1 MTWNCKFP
9 NRPVPLPT
17 MMNIYTVSEEELAGL
32 EKIGQSSIQR
42 IVELRARAL
51 TGEHEPLTVMDL
63 AKIRLPA
70 DYWQGLIDAGILS
83 IQMPPTAK
91 PKHKPVS
98 ESDALKEVIQDSNRL
113 ERQIGMDGEAVR
125 IQLNSISN
133 CLSDYRPRLEMVEA
147 EAKDHHQRICSF
159 EETLTKVEKFMD
171 RVDHKLDTQ
180 EASIH
185 SLDRERGFGSGVSR
199 QEPEQKSELDQ
210 LGEMAEDIVDNVF
223 SCLKMAMPADG
234 IYSAKGSAVP
244 PSSSLDE
251 YIPSKDDERLDSTH
265 GNSNT
270 RGRSRQR
277 RNKEKGPVTDSD
289 RSLSP
294 LPPKLQIFFR
304 DPTKGRW
311 SSFIMQFE
319 RIAIRHS
326 WSEAKKLDRL
336 LSCLTEKALEFA
348 FKCKMNDSFLEL
360 KNQLKF
366 RFDLSDEPVAPRQ
379 KLNTLKQ
386 EPDETLEGFMRQVLN
401 VATDGYR
408 DFETTVLQ
416 QMAIDAFLI
425 GCRNK
430 ESASLVLISTPKT
443 IQEACQR
450 LKTIVANKKALE
462 GPKVSFQE
470 RLFSAQAEKRVSD
483 LERKVSQ
490 MTYMVRTK
498 SPHRGYGSEGDCNY
512 YSDRRSSYRSPQRS
526 LPERYPHMSPDRYAW
541 YSPHRYHRSPSG
553 NFSHSASGHFAGCPP
568 RGNGRYPSHSPSGGS
583 QSPSGDRYPSSRES
597 SPGRYPSPRRYSHTP
612 ERYRE
617 GQHPPGHGRYGED
630 HRHYNRGDR
639 SSTYR
644 HGSGHKPQRFEE
656 RASGSSQEWK
666 VPKDLNSE
674 GLGVPAINS

>member
-1 MTWNCKFP
+1 MI
-9 NRPVPLPT
+9 
-17 MMNIYTVSEEELAGL
+17 NIYTASEEELAGL

-98 ESDALKEVIQDSNRL
+98 ESDALKEVIQGFNRL
-113 ERQIGMDGEAVR
+113 ERRIGMDGEAVR
-125 IQLNSISN
+125 LQLNSISN
-133 CLSDYRPRLEMVEA
+133 CLSDYGPRLEMVEA
-147 EAKDHHQRICSF
+147 EAKDHHQRIGSF
-159 EETLTKVEKFMD
+159 EETLAKVEKFMD
-171 RVDHKLDTQ
+171 RVDNRLDTQ

-185 SLDRERGFGSGVSR
+185 SLDRERGFGSGVGR
-199 QEPEQKSELDQ
+199 QEPEQKSNLDQ
-210 LGEMAEDIVDNVF
+210 LGEMAEDRDPRSALDNLY
-223 SCLKMAMPADG
+223 SRLKMATPADG

-244 PSSSLDE
+244 PSSSFDE
-251 YIPSKDDERLDSTH
+251 YIPPKDDERLDFTR

-277 RNKEKGPVTDSD
+277 RNKERGAVTDSD

-294 LPPKLQIFFR
+294 LPPKLQMFSG

-319 RIAIRHS
+319 RIAIRHG

-348 FKCKMNDSFLEL
+348 FKCKMNNSFQEL
-360 KNQLKF
+360 KNQLKL
-366 RFDLSDEPVAPRQ
+366 RFDLSDEPVAARQ

-386 EPDETLEGFMRQVLN
+386 ESDETLESFMQQVLN
-401 VATDGYR
+401 VATDGYG

-416 QMAIDAFLI
+416 QMAVEAFLR

-470 RLFSAQAEKRVSD
+470 RLFSAQEEKRVSD
-483 LERKVSQ
+483 LERKVSE

-498 SPHRGYGSEGDCNY
+498 SPHHGYRSGGDRNY

-526 LPERYPHMSPDRYAW
+526 SPERYPHTSPDRYAR

-553 NFSHSASGHFAGCPP
+553 NFSRSASGHFAGRPP
-568 RGNGRYPSHSPSGGS
+568 RGDGRYPSHSPSGGS
-583 QSPSGDRYPSSRES
+583 RSPSGDRYPSSRES

-617 GQHPPGHGRYGED
+617 GHRPPGHSRYGED

-644 HGSGHKPQRFEE
+644 YGSGHRPQRFEE
-656 RASGSSQEWK
+656 RASGSSQERK

-674 GLGVPAINS
+674 GLGVPATNS

>member
-1 MTWNCKFP
+1 MI
-9 NRPVPLPT
+9 
-17 MMNIYTVSEEELAGL
+17 NIYTASEEELAGL
-32 EKIGQSSIQR
+32 EKTGQSSIQR
-42 IVELRARAL
+42 IVELCARAL
-51 TGEHEPLTVMDL
+51 TGEIEPLTVMDL

-98 ESDALKEVIQDSNRL
+98 ESDALKEVIQGLNRL
-113 ERQIGMDGEAVR
+113 ERRIGMDGEAVHL
-125 IQLNSISN
+125 QLNSISN
-133 CLSDYRPRLEMVEA
+133 CLSDYGPRLEMVEA
-147 EAKDHHQRICSF
+147 EAKDHHQRIDSF
-159 EETLTKVEKFMD
+159 EETLAKVEKFMD
-171 RVDHKLDTQ
+171 RVDNRLDTQ

-185 SLDRERGFGSGVSR
+185 SLDRERGFGSGVGR
-199 QEPEQKSELDQ
+199 QEPEQKSNLDQ
-210 LGEMAEDIVDNVF
+210 LGEMAEDSDPRTALDNLY
-223 SCLKMAMPADG
+223 SRLKMATPADG

-244 PSSSLDE
+244 PSSSFDG
-251 YIPSKDDERLDSTH
+251 YIPSKDDERLDFTR

-277 RNKEKGPVTDSD
+277 RNKERGAVTDSD

-294 LPPKLQIFFR
+294 LPPKLQIFSG

-319 RIAIRHS
+319 RIAIRHG

-348 FKCKMNDSFLEL
+348 FKCKMNNSFQEL
-360 KNQLKF
+360 KNQLKL
-366 RFDLSDEPVAPRQ
+366 RFDLSDEPVAARQ

-386 EPDETLEGFMRQVLN
+386 EPDETLESFMQQVLN
-401 VATDGYR
+401 VATDGYG

-416 QMAIDAFLI
+416 QMAVEAFLR

-470 RLFSAQAEKRVSD
+470 RLFSAQEEKRVSD
-483 LERKVSQ
+483 LERKVSE

-498 SPHRGYGSEGDCNY
+498 SPHHGYRSGGDRNY

-526 LPERYPHMSPDRYAW
+526 SPERYPHTSPDRYAR
-541 YSPHRYHRSPSG
+541 YSPYRYHHSPSG
-553 NFSHSASGHFAGCPP
+553 NFSRSASGHFAGRPP
-568 RGNGRYPSHSPSGGS
+568 RGDGRYPSHSPSGGS
-583 QSPSGDRYPSSRES
+583 RSPSGDRYPSSRES

-617 GQHPPGHGRYGED
+617 GHRPPDHSRYGED

-644 HGSGHKPQRFEE
+644 HGSGHRPQRFEE
-656 RASGSSQEWK
+656 RASGSSQERK

-674 GLGVPAINS
+674 GLGVPATNS